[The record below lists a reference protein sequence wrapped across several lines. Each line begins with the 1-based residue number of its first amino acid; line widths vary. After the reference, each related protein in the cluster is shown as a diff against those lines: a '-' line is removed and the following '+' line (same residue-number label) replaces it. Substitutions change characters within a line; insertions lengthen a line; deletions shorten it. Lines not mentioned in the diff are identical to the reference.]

1 MGIKCLIKL
10 YRVSSVMKQNIVLIA
25 VSVGVLGVMVMVCM
39 YKMYKSIRVE
49 NNMKI
54 NIDFKEF
61 NEQYEHTVHM
71 LH

>member
-1 MGIKCLIKL
+1 
-10 YRVSSVMKQNIVLIA
+10 MKQNIVLIA